1 MTMRIL
7 FLSRWYPFPYDN
19 GSKIRIWNLLKV
31 LRAEHEVAFVSFAA
45 EAVPAPAL
53 AAMQALCDAVHV
65 VPYHGFR
72 PGSLRARL
80 GFFSPM
86 PRSVIDTFSPE
97 MSAAVEEVAAS
108 WKPDLVIASQIDML
122 RYALAVKN
130 VGRVLEELELAV
142 LYEAYQHEA
151 RGAAR
156 LRKGLTWW
164 KLDRYLRQTLP
175 AFDLVT
181 VVSPREQEL
190 ARRVCPQRT
199 PVQIVPNGADLTALA
214 QVAAPPQPGTLI
226 YSGALS
232 FSANYDA
239 VHYFLR
245 DIFPL
250 ILAQAPDTRLFIT
263 GSTQGV
269 AIDQLP
275 QMPNVHFT
283 GYLESVWPAVAASWV
298 SVVPLR
304 LGGGTRLK
312 VIESLALGTP
322 VVATAKGAEGLD
334 LTAGAEIAVADTPQ
348 HFAEQ
353 VLALLRDADLRH
365 RFSARGRHAVRRY
378 DWAVIGR
385 NLNGLLAGVAPR
397 RQLQALASEQRGS

>member
-1 MTMRIL
+1 MRLL

-19 GSKIRIWNLLKV
+19 GSKIRIWNLLKA

-45 EAVPAPAL
+45 ETVSAPAL
-53 AAMQALCDAVHV
+53 AALQTLCGDVRV

-72 PGSLRARL
+72 PGSMRARL
-80 GFFSPM
+80 GFFSPT

-97 MSAAVEEVAAS
+97 MLATVEEIAAS

-122 RYALAVKN
+122 RYALAVKD

-142 LYEAYQHEA
+142 LYEAYQHES
-151 RGAAR
+151 RGVAR

-164 KLDRYLRQTLP
+164 KLDHYLRQTLP

-181 VVSPREQEL
+181 VVAPGEQAL
-190 ARRVCPQRT
+190 AQRVCPEAT
-199 PVQIVPNGADLTALA
+199 PVHIVPNGADLATLA
-214 QVAAPPQPGTLI
+214 QVAATPQPGTLI

-232 FSANYDA
+232 YNANYDA
-239 VHYFLR
+239 MHYFLS

-250 ILAQAPDTRLFIT
+250 ILAQAPDTRLLIT

-269 AIDQLP
+269 AIDRLP

-283 GYLESVWPAVAASWV
+283 GYLESVWPAVAGSWI

-322 VVATAKGAEGLD
+322 VVATAKGAEGLG
-334 LTAGAEIAVADTPQ
+334 LTAGAEIVIAGTPQ
-348 HFAEQ
+348 DFAEQ
-353 VLALLRDADLRH
+353 VLALLHDAELRH
-365 RFSARGRHAVRRY
+365 RLSECGRHAVRRY

-385 NLNGLLAGVAPR
+385 NLNELLAGVVAR
-397 RQLQALASEQRGS
+397 RQPQARTSEQRGS